1 MGGVI
6 NMILDPLFMFV
17 ILEPGL
23 EVTGAALATMLSNII
38 ALIYFAIQFFRLR
51 KTTVLSVSP
60 RYLPRGLR
68 FTGQV
73 LSVGL
78 PSAIGTLLASLSNIT
93 IKTSLRAMAI
103 FRSPPSALSRRSICS
118 P

>member
-1 MGGVI
+1 
-6 NMILDPLFMFV
+6 MFV

-78 PSAIGTLLASLSNIT
+78 PSAIGLSLIH
-93 IKTSLRAMAI
+93 I
-103 FRSPPSALSRRSICS
+103 
-118 P
+118 